1 MTTAAIEIPE
11 AFADLFTPERHKA
24 YFGGRGGGKS
34 HSFAAALL
42 VQASEVPLRVLCARE
57 IQISIRD
64 SVKRLLDD
72 KIAAMGMGGFF
83 DSTAAEIRGANGSLI
98 LFAGLRT
105 DPEKIKSMEGIDR
118 AWVEEANTV
127 SLRSIELLIP
137 TIRKSGSEI
146 WWSWNPRHAD
156 DPVDAMFRGKDG
168 PPPGAV
174 VREVSWLDNPWFSGE
189 LLAEKE
195 WDLRRDPDKHM
206 HIWGGSYLRR
216 SEARVFRNWRVGSH
230 DEFNP
235 PEGTRFYYGAD
246 WGFATDPTALVRCWI
261 EGRTIKVDHAVRA
274 VGCEIDHTPALFD
287 RVPCSRLWPIVA
299 DSARPETISWMQR
312 NGFPAMRAA
321 RKGAGSVEEGVSFL
335 QSYDI
340 IVHPRCQHLID
351 ELTLYSYKV
360 DQHTGE
366 VLPIL
371 EDRENH
377 MIDSLRYALEGVR
390 ATVRWLPAEGAATPR
405 KPTVE
410 EIAARHEAGGPPEV
424 VTSGGEGKRPGR
436 PPVTMPGPPGG
447 GSGAVPGLPAGAN
460 MDNFILMGGRR

>member
-1 MTTAAIEIPE
+1 MATAAIEIPE
-11 AFADLFTPERHKA
+11 AFADLFTATRHKA
-24 YFGGRGGGKS
+24 FFGGRGGAKS

-42 VQASEVPLRVLCARE
+42 VQASESPLRILCARE

-72 KIAAMGMGGFF
+72 KIAALGLGGFF
-83 DSTAAEIRGANGSLI
+83 ESTQAEIRGANGSLI
-98 LFAGLRT
+98 VFAGLRT

-127 SLRSIELLIP
+127 SQRSIDLLIP
-137 TIRKSGSEI
+137 TVRKPGSEI
-146 WWSWNPRHAD
+146 WWTWNPRRPD

-168 PPPGAV
+168 PPPGSTV
-174 VREVSWLDNPWFSGE
+174 KEVSWRDNPWFTDELAGE
-189 LLAEKE
+189 ME
-195 WDLRRDPDKHM
+195 WDLRRDPDKHA
-206 HIWGGSYLRR
+206 HIWGGSYVLR
-216 SEARVFRNWRVGSH
+216 SEARVFKNWRVGSH
-230 DEFNP
+230 DEFET
-235 PEGTRFYYGAD
+235 PEGTRYYYGAD
-246 WGFATDPTALVRCWI
+246 WGFASDPTALVRCWI

-287 RVPCSRLWPIVA
+287 RVPGSRLWPIVA

-321 RKGAGSVEEGVSFL
+321 RKGPGSVEEGIAFL

-340 IVHPRCQHLID
+340 VVHPRCQHLID
-351 ELTLYSYKV
+351 ELTLYAYKV

-377 MIDSLRYALEGVR
+377 MTDSLRYALEGLR
-390 ATVRWLPAEGAATPR
+390 SAVRWIPAPGAAPAL
-405 KPTVE
+405 KPTAE
-410 EIAARHEAGGPPEV
+410 EIAAKHEAGEPPKV
-424 VTSGGEGKRPGR
+424 VTFGGEGKRPGR
-436 PPVTMPGPPGG
+436 PPVTLPEPPGG
-447 GSGAVPGLPAGAN
+447 GFGALPPEKPELV
-460 MDNFILMGGRR
+460 DNFIPMGGRP